1 MKWIEVTD
9 CFSESQRHYK
19 DKYLIIDE
27 VLDDTVE
34 VSLFSSPDGVYEI
47 YVSYAG
53 MDGIVYVN
61 EADAYLRREE
71 IKRVLAEDYQKNK
84 KPSNEFI
91 VEFADRYKLEIP
103 FDLYFD
109 DSALFCED

>member
-47 YVSYAG
+47 YVSCVDV
-53 MDGIVYVN
+53 DGIVYVN
-61 EADAYLRREE
+61 EVDVDLRREE
-71 IKRVLAEDYQKNK
+71 IKQILV
-84 KPSNEFI
+84 
-91 VEFADRYKLEIP
+91 
-103 FDLYFD
+103 
-109 DSALFCED
+109 

>member
-1 MKWIEVTD
+1 MN
-9 CFSESQRHYK
+9 
-19 DKYLIIDE
+19 E
-27 VLDDTVE
+27 VLDNTVE

-61 EADAYLRREE
+61 EADVYLRREE
-71 IKRVLAEDYQKNK
+71 IKRVLAEDYHKNK

-91 VEFADRYKLEIP
+91 VEFENKYELKISS
-103 FDLYFD
+103 DLYFD
-109 DSALFCED
+109 GSALWNEDWRESCGILFSFLYTLL